1 VSSSRLIVTLALYS
15 ALAAGCA
22 KAQARTEPLVPELTP
37 PPAPPRVVESYPDE
51 TVAPAEPAT
60 SDGGASSSAA
70 RNTVKPPMPAP
81 PRVETP
87 VKPVEPPRVEPEKPA
102 SPPPALTLKPS
113 PGTESTTAGSIRNL
127 LGRAGKD
134 LSRVNYASLTQ
145 DGKTQYDTARRFMEQ
160 AEEALRNGNLVFAGK
175 LADKAA
181 TMAAVLV
188 R

>member
-1 VSSSRLIVTLALYS
+1 MSSSRLIVTLALYS

-51 TVAPAEPAT
+51 TAAPAEPAAP
-60 SDGGASSSAA
+60 DGGANSSAT
-70 RNTVKPPMPAP
+70 RNTTKPPVATP

-113 PGTESTTAGSIRNL
+113 PGTESATAGSIRNL
-127 LGRAGKD
+127 LGRAAKD

-175 LADKAA
+175 LADKGA